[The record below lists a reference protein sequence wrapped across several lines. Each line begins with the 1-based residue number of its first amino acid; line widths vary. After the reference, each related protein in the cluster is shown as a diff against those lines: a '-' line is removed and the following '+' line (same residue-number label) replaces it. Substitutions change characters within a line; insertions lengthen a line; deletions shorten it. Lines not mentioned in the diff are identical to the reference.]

1 MSPDWCVRISFCDD
15 ALTLEDADEDW
26 GVLEEEDD
34 REALATRGG
43 IFTGGI
49 NAAEVPIYI
58 G

>member
-1 MSPDWCVRISFCDD
+1 MRISFCDD